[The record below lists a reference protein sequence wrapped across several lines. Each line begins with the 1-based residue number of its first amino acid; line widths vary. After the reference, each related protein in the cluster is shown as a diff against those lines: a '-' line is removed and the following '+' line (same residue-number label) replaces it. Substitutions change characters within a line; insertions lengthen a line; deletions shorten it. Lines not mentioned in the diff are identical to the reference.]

1 MRCLAALVWLPVGA
15 SQQVP
20 KELLRVPVAKWPL
33 RHENAPP
40 KPDPRAVCPPRA
52 KGDVNVFSVAAGDA
66 PLGDGWPEWFRFH
79 AVDDAAMRRS
89 AAGLGALLAGAGA
102 RGFAGALARLRPRAF
117 RAELWRYAALW
128 ACGGWFVDARLRLA
142 GSVDDLVVA
151 SRARGGWHK
160 MLHVVTD
167 ADGSLWPGF
176 LAAPKPGHPALLR
189 AVAAVVDNVRAARN
203 FSDRPGDRFRYV
215 AGSGVLSA
223 AVVSDADMDERA
235 PAQRVPRVR
244 RRRRAR
250 RRAPLRRASLRPRR
264 GGRRRALRRRAR
276 LLREPVRV
284 RRRSRVFRARAS
296 PWR

>member
-1 MRCLAALVWLPVGA
+1 MRCLAALVWLPVVA

-20 KELLRVPVAKWPL
+20 QELLRVPVAKWNL
-33 RHENAPP
+33 QNAPP

-66 PLGDGWPEWFRFH
+66 PLGDGWPEWFKFH

-128 ACGGWFVDARLRLA
+128 ACGGWFVDARLHLA

-160 MLHVVTD
+160 KLHVVTD

-203 FSDRPGDRFRYV
+203 FSDRPGDRGRYV

-223 AVVSDADMDERA
+223 AVVSDADWT
-235 PAQRVPRVR
+235 
-244 RRRRAR
+244 
-250 RRAPLRRASLRPRR
+250 S
-264 GGRRRALRRRAR
+264 ALRRNA
-276 LLREPVRV
+276 
-284 RRRSRVFRARAS
+284 SRVSVDDGARAGA
-296 PWR
+296 PLFVELPYDRDQADAAALFEDGRAYCARPCGA

>member
-52 KGDVNVFSVAAGDA
+52 KGDVNVFSVVAAGDAPLGDHDA

-128 ACGGWFVDARLRLA
+128 ACGGWFVDARLHLA

-160 MLHVVTD
+160 RLQVVTD

-189 AVAAVVDNVRAARN
+189 AVEAVVDNVRAARN
-203 FSDRPGDRFRYV
+203 FSDRPGDRARYV

-223 AVVSDADMDERA
+223 AVVSSDADDWT
-235 PAQRVPRVR
+235 
-244 RRRRAR
+244 
-250 RRAPLRRASLRPRR
+250 S
-264 GGRRRALRRRAR
+264 ALRRNA
-276 LLREPVRV
+276 
-284 RRRSRVFRARAS
+284 SRVSVDDGARAGAPLFVELHYDRDQADAAALFEDGRAYCAS
-296 PWR
+296 PCA

>member
-1 MRCLAALVWLPVGA
+1 
-15 SQQVP
+15 
-20 KELLRVPVAKWPL
+20 
-33 RHENAPP
+33 
-40 KPDPRAVCPPRA
+40 
-52 KGDVNVFSVAAGDA
+52 
-66 PLGDGWPEWFRFH
+66 
-79 AVDDAAMRRS
+79 MRRS

-223 AVVSDADMDERA
+223 AVVSDAD
-235 PAQRVPRVR
+235 
-244 RRRRAR
+244 
-250 RRAPLRRASLRPRR
+250 SWTS
-264 GGRRRALRRRAR
+264 ALRRNA
-276 LLREPVRV
+276 
-284 RRRSRVFRARAS
+284 SRVSVDDGARAGA
-296 PWR
+296 PLFVELPYDRDEADAAALFEDGRAYCARPCA